1 MSRVGKAPIA
11 IPDGVE
17 IKINGNT
24 VTVKG
29 PKGELRRDVH
39 PEMKVVVQDKILK
52 VERPSDDREH
62 KALHGL
68 TRSLLANMVEGVV
81 NGYKKELVLEGV
93 GYRAALQGKKLVLNL
108 GFSHPVEFDVPD
120 GIEIEVPQQTQ
131 IVVKGID
138 KELVG
143 RIAATIRSRRPLSR
157 FKYADGPR
165 GIRYADEQVS
175 LKPVKAGK

>member
-81 NGYKKELVLEGV
+81 NGYKKVLVLEGV
-93 GYRAALQGKKLVLNL
+93 GYRAALQGKMIVVNL
-108 GFSHPVEFDVPD
+108 DFSIRVEFDVPD
-120 GIEIEVPQQTQ
+120 
-131 IVVKGID
+131 VVV
-138 KELVG
+138 L
-143 RIAATIRSRRPLSR
+143 
-157 FKYADGPR
+157 
-165 GIRYADEQVS
+165 
-175 LKPVKAGK
+175 